1 MPSKRRPDF
10 FISYTAADREW
21 AGWIAEKLE
30 SCGYSTVYQDR
41 DFVPGSAFI
50 EKMRQAARD
59 ARRVVALLSQEY
71 LRSRFCR
78 LELNSILADDPLG
91 LGRKLVPIRVSECQP
106 TELLRDR
113 VYIDLVDL
121 PERAAKRRLMEE
133 IRATDAGVREV
144 KPVIFPG
151 AKLPIARTHAANESV
166 GVYPLKVLFLA
177 SEGGIKLDFR
187 ARYREITKAV
197 RKSAQPEAI
206 QFDPVYDI
214 TTESLF
220 ESLNQNSP
228 HVVHYSGK
236 QDGGRIVIHDA
247 EGALTT
253 MSARDIAKVLRSLD
267 SATRMVIIDTC
278 YSSPCAIEIA
288 QSVDFALG
296 VKSWIREW
304 QANLFYAT
312 FYNALA
318 AGRTVENAWIQA
330 KTALVIKRVSAE
342 QIPHLICRKGVDP
355 RVSLVAK
362 RVRRAGPAARRA
374 TAS

>member
-1 MPSKRRPDF
+1 MPSRQRPDF

-21 AGWIAEKLE
+21 AEWIAEKLE
-30 SCGYSTVYQDR
+30 SSGYSTVYQHR
-41 DFVPGSAFI
+41 DFLSGSAFI
-50 EKMRQAARD
+50 ENMRQAARK
-59 ARRVVALLSQEY
+59 ARRVIALLSQEY

-78 LELNSILADDPLG
+78 LELNSVLADDPLG
-91 LGRKLVPIRVSECQP
+91 LARKLVPIRVRECQP

-121 PERAAKRRLMEE
+121 PARAAKQRLLDE

-151 AKLPIARTHAANESV
+151 ARLPIARTHAANESF

-177 SEGGIKLDFR
+177 SEGGIDLDFH
-187 ARYREITKAV
+187 AQYREITSAV
-197 RKSAQPEAI
+197 RKSAQPQAI
-206 QFDPVYDI
+206 RFDPVYDV

-220 ESLNQNSP
+220 QSLNQHSP
-228 HVVHYSGK
+228 HVVHFSGK

-247 EGALTT
+247 DGELTT
-253 MSARDIAKVLRSLD
+253 MSARDIARVLRSLD
-267 SATRMVIIDTC
+267 RSTRMVIIDTC
-278 YSSPCAIEIA
+278 DSLPCASEIA

-318 AGRTVENAWIQA
+318 AGRTVENAWLQA
-330 KTALVIKRVSAE
+330 KTALVIHRVPSE
-342 QIPHLICRKGVDP
+342 RIPQLICRKGVDP

-362 RVRRAGPAARRA
+362 RARSSSRAVRRA
-374 TAS
+374 TAG